1 VVRKDLWANADKF
14 GQETMTGPASE
25 MYSNNL
31 AEEGGGATT
40 CQKRKGPVASPL
52 THERR
57 AKIFCNCAQ
66 NLVSLFV
73 ESWVVLIE
81 I

>member
-31 AEEGGGATT
+31 AEEGGD
-40 CQKRKGPVASPL
+40 
-52 THERR
+52 
-57 AKIFCNCAQ
+57 
-66 NLVSLFV
+66 NLS
-73 ESWVVLIE
+73 EA
-81 I
+81 